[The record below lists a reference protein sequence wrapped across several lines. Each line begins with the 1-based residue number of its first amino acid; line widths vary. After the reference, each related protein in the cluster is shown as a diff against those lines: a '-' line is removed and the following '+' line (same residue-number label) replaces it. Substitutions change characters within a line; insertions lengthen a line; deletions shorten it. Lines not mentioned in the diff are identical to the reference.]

1 MMNRFMELFRCNAE
15 KNRRDTA
22 APDFEALRRANYER
36 DDAERAKGVDFARL
50 ARRRVRPA
58 GRRGPIGA
66 VPAEPE
72 RR

>member
-1 MMNRFMELFRCNAE
+1 MMNRFLELFRCYAG
-15 KNRRDTA
+15 KHRRETV

-36 DDAERAKGVDFARL
+36 DDAERARGVDFARL
-50 ARRRVRPA
+50 ARRGLRSR
-58 GRRGPIGA
+58 GRRGPIGV